1 LPQHPEDECKKALQK
16 IVIFLHLKNNMAN
29 TAATQKP
36 MQNPPPD
43 RVALKTWIGLM
54 GAMLGAFMAVLDIQ
68 ITNSSLAE
76 IQAALGA
83 TLEEG
88 SWISTA
94 YLVAEVV
101 VIPLTGWLS
110 QVFSIRRYLLVNTVL
125 FIFFSICCAWAVN
138 LPMMIVF
145 RALQGFTGGVLI
157 PMAFTIVLTT
167 LPPAKQPVG
176 MALFSITATFAPS
189 IGPTLGGWLTDHLGW
204 QYNFYLNVIPGIAMI
219 ALIAYAIP
227 AKPMQLNLLKQ
238 GDWWGIISMAV
249 GLGSLE
255 VVLEEGNRKD
265 WFGSEE
271 ITRLAVVAFVFL
283 SAFLWIELTR
293 KRPFINLRLLVR
305 RNFGIGSI
313 AGLTLGLG
321 LYGSVY
327 ILPLYLSR
335 IQDYTAMQIGEVI
348 MWSGLPQLFL
358 IPLVPKLMQ
367 RFDTRFLAAVG
378 YSLFAVSCFMNSTM
392 TNETGIEELRWS
404 QLVRALGQPLMIVP
418 LTTIA
423 TGNIEPQQAG
433 SASGLFN
440 MMRNLGGSIGIAI
453 LSTLLTR
460 RQQFHSNRIGEA
472 VSVFDP
478 ATQQRIDQ
486 LTQTFVSKGLDPT
499 TAHDRAIA
507 TIDNIVRRESFVMA
521 FNDSFYFVGFALLV
535 SGLTLLFCKK
545 VRPSAGGA
553 AH

>member
-1 LPQHPEDECKKALQK
+1 
-16 IVIFLHLKNNMAN
+16 MAN

-189 IGPTLGGWLTDHLGW
+189 IGPTLGGWLTDNLGW

-460 RQQFHSNRIGEA
+460 RQQFHS
-472 VSVFDP
+472 
-478 ATQQRIDQ
+478 
-486 LTQTFVSKGLDPT
+486 
-499 TAHDRAIA
+499 
-507 TIDNIVRRESFVMA
+507 
-521 FNDSFYFVGFALLV
+521 
-535 SGLTLLFCKK
+535 
-545 VRPSAGGA
+545 
-553 AH
+553 

>member
-1 LPQHPEDECKKALQK
+1 
-16 IVIFLHLKNNMAN
+16 MADTSAIN
-29 TAATQKP
+29 KP
-36 MQNPPPD
+36 NPNPSSPD
-43 RVALKTWIGLM
+43 QVSTKTWIGLF

-68 ITNSSLAE
+68 ITNSSLQQ

-110 QVFSIRRYLLVNTVL
+110 QVFSVRRYLLVNTAL
-125 FIFFSICCAWAVN
+125 FIFFSMCCAWSVS

-157 PMAFTIVLTT
+157 PMAFSIVLTT

-176 MALFSITATFAPS
+176 MAMFAITATFAPS
-189 IGPTLGGWLTDHLGW
+189 IGPTLGGWLTDTLGW
-204 QYNFYLNVIPGIAMI
+204 QYNFYLNVIPGILMI
-219 ALIAYAIP
+219 STIIYAIP
-227 AKPMQLNLLKQ
+227 VKPLQLHLLKQ
-238 GDWWGIISMAV
+238 GDWWGIISMAI

-271 ITRLAVVAFVFL
+271 ISRLAVVALIFL

-293 KRPFINLRLLVR
+293 KRPFINLRILLR

-313 AGLTLGLG
+313 AGLALGLG

-327 ILPLYLSR
+327 LLPLYLSQ
-335 IQDYTAMQIGEVI
+335 IKGYTAMQIGEVI
-348 MWSGLPQLFL
+348 MWSGVPQLFL

-367 RFDTRFLAAVG
+367 RFDTRLIAAVG
-378 YSLFAVSCFMNSTM
+378 FSLFAVSCFMNSHM
-392 TNETGIEELRWS
+392 THDTGIEELRWS

-418 LTTIA
+418 LNSIA
-423 TGNIEPQQAG
+423 TGNIEREQAG
-433 SASGLFN
+433 SASGLYN
-440 MMRNLGGSIGIAI
+440 MMRNMGGSIGIAI
-453 LSTLLTR
+453 LSTLITR
-460 RQQFHSNRIGEA
+460 REQFHSNRIGEA
-472 VSVFDP
+472 VSLYSP
-478 ATQQRIDQ
+478 ETQQRIDQ
-486 LTQTFVSKGLDPT
+486 LTQNFISRGTDPA
-499 TAHDRAIA
+499 TAHNQALAQISQL
-507 TIDNIVRRESFVMA
+507 VRREAYVMA
-521 FNDSFYFVGFALLV
+521 YNDGFYFVGIALLV
-535 SGLTLLFCKK
+535 SGLALLFTKK
-545 VRPSAGGA
+545 IKSGAGA
-553 AH
+553 AAH

>member
-1 LPQHPEDECKKALQK
+1 
-16 IVIFLHLKNNMAN
+16 MAQT
-29 TAATQKP
+29 TAINKP
-36 MQNPPPD
+36 DQSPPPNQ
-43 RVALKTWIGLM
+43 VPLKTWIGLM

-68 ITNSSLAE
+68 ITNSSLQE

-110 QVFSIRRYLLVNTVL
+110 QVFSVRRYLLVNTAL
-125 FIFFSICCAWAVN
+125 FIFFSVCCAWSFN

-145 RALQGFTGGVLI
+145 RALQGFTGGILI

-167 LPPAKQPVG
+167 LPPAKQPIG
-176 MALFSITATFAPS
+176 LAMFAMTATFAPS
-189 IGPTLGGWLTDHLGW
+189 IGPTLGGWLTDNLGW
-204 QYNFYLNVIPGIAMI
+204 QYNFYLNLIPGILMLSA
-219 ALIAYAIP
+219 IAYAIP

-238 GDWWGIISMAV
+238 GDWWGIISMAI

-265 WFGSEE
+265 WFASEE
-271 ITRLAVVAFVFL
+271 ISQLAVVAFAFL

-293 KRPFINLRLLVR
+293 RRPFINLRLLLR

-313 AGLTLGLG
+313 AGLSLGLG

-327 ILPLYLSR
+327 ILPLYLAQ

-348 MWSGLPQLFL
+348 MWSGVPQLFL
-358 IPLVPKLMQ
+358 IPLVPKLLQ
-367 RFDTRFLAAVG
+367 RFDARWIAAVG
-378 YSLFAVSCFMNSTM
+378 FSLFAVSCFMNSHM
-392 TNETGIEELRWS
+392 TSETGIDELRWS
-404 QLVRALGQPLMIVP
+404 QLVRAMGQPLMIVP
-418 LTTIA
+418 LSAIT
-423 TGNIEPQQAG
+423 TGNIEREQAG

-453 LSTLLTR
+453 LSTLLSKR
-460 RQQFHSNRIGEA
+460 EQFHSNRIGES
-472 VSVFDP
+472 VSLYSP
-478 ATQQRIDQ
+478 ETQQRIDQ
-486 LTQTFVSKGLDPT
+486 LTQFFISRGTDAA
-499 TAHDRAIA
+499 TARNQAIA
-507 TIDNIVRRESFVMA
+507 SISNIVRREAYVMA
-521 FNDSFYFVGFALLV
+521 YNDGFYFIGFALLLSAV
-535 SGLTLLFCKK
+535 ALLFCKK
-545 VRPSAGGA
+545 VKAGGGA
-553 AH
+553 GAH

>member
-1 LPQHPEDECKKALQK
+1 MAQHNPLR
-16 IVIFLHLKNNMAN
+16 NP
-29 TAATQKP
+29 TQP
-36 MQNPPPD
+36 ASTPSSPPSNSVTP
-43 RVALKTWIGLM
+43 KTWIGLM

-110 QVFSIRRYLLVNTVL
+110 QVFSVRRYLLVNTVL
-125 FIFFSICCAWAVN
+125 FIIFSVCCAWAVN

-189 IGPTLGGWLTDHLGW
+189 IGPTLGGWLTDNLGW
-204 QYNFYLNVIPGIAMI
+204 QYNFYLNVIPGIMMMSA
-219 ALIAYAIP
+219 IAYAIP

-238 GDWWGIISMAV
+238 GDWWGIISMAI

-271 ITRLAVVAFVFL
+271 ITRLAVVAFAFL
-283 SAFLWIELTR
+283 FAFLWIELTR
-293 KRPFINLRLLVR
+293 RRPFINLRLLLR

-335 IQDYTAMQIGEVI
+335 IKDYTAMQIGEVI

-358 IPLVPKLMQ
+358 IPFVPKLMQ
-367 RFDTRFLAAVG
+367 RFDARFLAAVG
-378 YSLFAVSCFMNSTM
+378 YSLFAVSCFMNSHM
-392 TNETGIEELRWS
+392 THETGIDELRWS
-404 QLVRALGQPLMIVP
+404 QLVRAVGQPLMIVP
-418 LTTIA
+418 LTSIA
-423 TGNIEPQQAG
+423 TGNIEREQAG

-453 LSTLLTR
+453 LSTVLTR
-460 RQQFHSNRIGEA
+460 REQFHSNRIGEA

-478 ATQQRIDQ
+478 ETQQRIEQ
-486 LTQTFVSKGLDPT
+486 LTQAFISKGVDPT
-499 TAHDRAIA
+499 TAHNQAIA
-507 TIDNIVRRESFVMA
+507 TIDAIVRREAFVMA
-521 FNDSFYFVGFALLV
+521 FNDGFYFVGIALLI

-545 VRPSAGGA
+545 VKPGAGA
-553 AH
+553 AAH